1 MNELDE
7 LLKLTRTVSLAA
19 LEPEPQDEDLGAYIY
34 EATMDNRPY
43 TGDDDYTSIE
53 VKGEDDEKKEDKKQ
67 DEPEESKSEKTDD
80 KEEKEETED
89 KAPKGKK
96 NATHEPYGN
105 MDARKKLPIFEEEPE
120 EFDEDNF
127 ESILGKGLGLGGGAG
142 ISLHKSISNESIASN
157 PLAVGDF
164 VTPREGDGQV
174 ILVIKMSDGD
184 STVAC
189 KPTAYEDECSQ
200 ECCSWPEFCYRPDE
214 LERLDEI
221 SLADLF
227 NVIKFN
233 DSKTECIVDDKGMKC
248 AQDNVNEL
256 TKERKSDPDA
266 KDGEFI
272 ENGKLDAQGLSEYM
286 DDICGP
292 MKVYQK
298 ETPTYVKENPDGSV
312 ESYKSGYK
320 VGFGS
325 GVGF

>member
-7 LLKLTRTVSLAA
+7 LLKLTRNVALEA
-19 LEPEPQDEDLGAYIY
+19 LEPEPKEKDLGAYVY
-34 EATMDNRPY
+34 ENAKDNRPY
-43 TGDDDYTSIE
+43 TGDHDYTSIE
-53 VKGEDDEKKEDKKQ
+53 VPGDDDEA
-67 DEPEESKSEKTDD
+67 EEEKP
-80 KEEKEETED
+80 EEKETGKDKDTE
-89 KAPKGKK
+89 AEGKK
-96 NATHEPYGN
+96 NAKHEPYGN
-105 MDARKKLPIFEEEPE
+105 MDGRKKIPIFEEEPT

-142 ISLHKSISNESIASN
+142 ISLHKSISNESIAAN

-164 VTPREGDGQV
+164 VTPKECDKPV
-174 ILVIKMSDGD
+174 ILVIKISDGD

-214 LERLDEI
+214 LDRLDDI
-221 SLADLF
+221 SLEDLF

-233 DSKTECIVDDKGMKC
+233 DSPMECIVDDAGMKC

-256 TKERKSDPDA
+256 AKEKKLDPDA
-266 KDGEFI
+266 KDGDFI
-272 ENGKLDAQGLSEYM
+272 ENGKLDVNGLNEFM

-292 MKVYQK
+292 MKVYEK
-298 ETPTYVKENPDGSV
+298 ETPTYVKENPDGSI